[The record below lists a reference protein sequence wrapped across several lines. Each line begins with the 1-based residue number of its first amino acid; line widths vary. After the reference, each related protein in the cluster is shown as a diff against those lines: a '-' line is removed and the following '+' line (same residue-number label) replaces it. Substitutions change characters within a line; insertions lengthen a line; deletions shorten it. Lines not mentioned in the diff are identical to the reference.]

1 MKEGSKVCP
10 HCKQCIPLDGFYK
23 NKNKPDGL
31 AIYCKQCAKS
41 FSKSSYEK
49 NKRNTTPRKPKPEN
63 SLAINNPVLATYW
76 AEENTMSA
84 LEISKSSTY
93 CALWHCKECDSKWS
107 ASVNTMQTNKR
118 ICQHCAHKQ
127 KDNLLNK
134 ESRYSQWW
142 DDEKPLSDF
151 TSGARYKAQFKCP
164 EKGHVFLRQLRHFN
178 FSCPHCRQYENSLL
192 AKSPALAKQY
202 RGEVPVDE
210 ISYNSARVVSW
221 QCPCD
226 RKTLWQT
233 TVYQRFNG
241 NSTTCP
247 VCSNSKQSSDGEKE
261 VFDYVKS
268 ILGVNVA
275 VEENNRS
282 VLDGKELDIYIPD
295 RNIAIEYNGLYWHSE
310 KNGKDRNYH
319 KNKHSLCAKAGV
331 QLITIWEDDWRDKN
345 AVVKKM
351 ITHKLGVSKQETI
364 YARNT
369 YVSSVDK
376 NKARDF
382 CNNNHIQGF
391 TAGSFYLGLFDKNS
405 NELVAVSIWR
415 KLKDTL
421 YLDRYCTSSIV
432 SGGMGK
438 LLKAAKETGKEI
450 SCSAIVTFADKEISN
465 GNLYEN
471 LGFEVDKVLKP
482 DYKYLYKGSRV
493 HKFNFRKKRF
503 KESSDLL
510 YKENLTETELAA
522 LNNIPRI
529 WDCGKTRYVM
539 NI

>member
-10 HCKQCIPLDGFYK
+10 QCKQCVPLKGFYK
-23 NKNKPDGL
+23 NKNKSDGL
-31 AIYCKQCAKS
+31 AVYCKQCARG
-41 FSKSSYEK
+41 FSKNSYEK
-49 NKRNTTPRKPKPEN
+49 NKHNVVPRKPKPEN
-63 SLAINNPVLATYW
+63 SLAVSNPILAAFW
-76 AEENTMSA
+76 DEENTVSA
-84 LEISKSSTY
+84 LEVSKSSNY
-93 CALWHCKECDSKWS
+93 SALWHCRECNNKWRS
-107 ASVNTMQTNKR
+107 SVNTMQTNKR

-134 ESRYSQWW
+134 DSRYAQWW

-247 VCSNSKQSSDGEKE
+247 VCSNSRQSSDGEKE

-268 ILGVNVA
+268 VLGADIV
-275 VEENNRS
+275 VEENNRT
-282 VLDGKELDIYIPD
+282 VLTGKELDVYIPGK
-295 RNIAIEYNGLYWHSE
+295 NIAIEYNGLYWHSD
-310 KNGKDRNYH
+310 KSGKDRNYH
-319 KNKHSLCAKAGV
+319 KDKHTVCSKAGV
-331 QLITIWEDDWRDKN
+331 QLITIWEDDWRDRKS
-345 AVVKKM
+345 VVKKM
-351 ITHKLGVSKQETI
+351 LAHKLGVSKQENI

-369 YVSSVDK
+369 YVCNVDK
-376 NKARDF
+376 LQAKDF

-391 TAGSFYLGLFDKNS
+391 TAGSFYLGLFDKKS
-405 NELVAVSIWR
+405 NELVAVSVWR

-421 YLDRYCTSSIV
+421 YLDRYCTSFIV

-438 LLKAAKETGKEI
+438 LLKAAKKKGKEL
-450 SCSAIVTFADKEISN
+450 SCSTIVTFADKEISA

-471 LGFEVDKVLKP
+471 LGFETDKVLKP

-493 HKFNFRKKRF
+493 HKFNFRKIRF
-503 KESSDLL
+503 KEDKNLL
-510 YKENLTETELAA
+510 YKENLTESELAR
-522 LNNIPRI
+522 LNGIARI
-529 WDCGKTRYVM
+529 WDTGKIRYVM
-539 NI
+539 SL